1 MVIINRIKE
10 LREERGWTQ
19 EELGKKLNVNAP
31 AISKYENGR
40 TPLTDETIKKLAE
53 IFDESADY
61 ILGLSNNRKEKK
73 YKVNLT
79 EKDIAKIKEE
89 SNRIRGLMMTSLGM
103 AFDGVIEDEETLAK
117 VMAALEEGMMLAK
130 KEAKEKYTPKKHRK

>member
-1 MVIINRIKE
+1 MNRIKQ
-10 LREERGWTQ
+10 LREEKGWTQ
-19 EELGKKLNVNAP
+19 EDLGHRLKVQKSAV
-31 AISKYENGR
+31 SKYETGR
-40 TPLTDETIKKLAE
+40 VPLTDETIKKLVE

-61 ILGLSNNRKEKK
+61 ILGLSNVRKDKK
-73 YKVNLT
+73 YTAKLT

-89 SNRIRGLMMTSLGM
+89 SNRIKALMLTSLGM
-103 AFDGVIEDEETLAK
+103 AFDGEIDDEETLAK